1 MQKDTTI
8 VAYGEEEEDFYLH
21 HQYRTKPFERTSHVH
36 RTYEIYY
43 QILGQRNYFIKD
55 RTYPVGPGDL
65 VFVDKYEVHKASDC
79 GPPGQ
84 ERIVLNFSDGY
95 ACANGGLLPPEV
107 FELFRARP
115 PVYRMKPQEQIFA
128 QSLFDKMTREIVRKE
143 PGFEAYLRILLIELL
158 LFSSRLMRSR
168 TAPEDG
174 KPNAVHQKVSRI
186 VQHINEHYS
195 EPLSLRET
203 ARLFHLS
210 PYYVSRTFKEVT
222 GFTFVEYVNLT
233 RIKEAQ
239 RLLRETNGKIIEIAA
254 AVGMENIGHFD
265 RTFKKIT
272 KMTPFGYR
280 KMHRQ
285 QRGQA
290 SR

>member
-8 VAYGEEEEDFYLH
+8 VAYGQEEEDFYLH
-21 HQYRTKPFERTSHVH
+21 HLYRTKPFERTSHVH

-55 RTYPVGPGDL
+55 GTYPVSPGDL
-65 VFVDKYEVHKASDC
+65 VFIDKYEVHKASDC

-84 ERIVLNFSDGY
+84 ERIVLNFSESY
-95 ACANGGLLPPEV
+95 ACADGSLLSSEV
-107 FELFRARP
+107 LELFRAHP
-115 PVYRMKPQEQIFA
+115 PVCRMKPQEQAFV
-128 QSLFDKMTREIVRKE
+128 QSLFDKMTKEIVKRE
-143 PGFEAYLRILLIELL
+143 PGFEVYLRILLIELL
-158 LFSSRLMRSR
+158 LFSSRLMRGQ
-168 TAPEDG
+168 AAAEDG

-195 EPLSLRET
+195 EPLPLSET
-203 ARLFHLS
+203 ARLFNLS

-239 RLLRETNGKIIEIAA
+239 RLLRETSGKIIEIAA

-265 RTFKKIT
+265 RTFKKMT

-285 QRGQA
+285 QRG
-290 SR
+290 